1 MQEISVRTS
10 FAAQP
15 LSFTQARFY
24 LASTILIA
32 GNILL
37 PMVLHQ
43 FGNAGQIFLPL
54 YFFSLLGGLLYGW
67 KVGLTVGLFSPLLS
81 FLFTHMP
88 PMLILN
94 FVILKSVILG
104 AGAGKLSRIFRDKS
118 LYFSSFLALSLMQIS
133 GVTAIFFIA
142 HNWRMA
148 SADLAIGYP
157 GLMLML
163 VFGPLIAGKLGAN
176 GNKTPD
182 GNN

>member
-1 MQEISVRTS
+1 MQTTSTGTISAVK
-10 FAAQP
+10 Q
-15 LSFTQARFY
+15 LSFTDARFY
-24 LASTILIA
+24 LASTFLIA

-67 KVGLTVGLFSPLLS
+67 KVGLTVGLFSPLAS

-88 PMLILN
+88 PIPILN

-104 AGAGKLSRIFRDKS
+104 VGAGKLSRVFTGKS
-118 LYFSSFLALSLMQIS
+118 LFLSGFLALSLMQIT
-133 GVTAIFFIA
+133 GVAVIFWFTK
-142 HNWRMA
+142 NWRMA
-148 SADLAIGYP
+148 TIDLIIGYP
-157 GLMLML
+157 GLILMQL
-163 VFGPLIAGKLGAN
+163 VGPIIAGKLGAD
-176 GNKTPD
+176 GNETCD

>member
-1 MQEISVRTS
+1 MPTVSEDILSQSKL
-10 FAAQP
+10 

-24 LASTILIA
+24 LASTFLIA

-67 KVGLTVGLFSPLLS
+67 KVGLTVGLFSPLAS

-88 PMLILN
+88 PMPILN
-94 FVILKSVILG
+94 FVILKSAVLG
-104 AGAGKLSRIFRDKS
+104 IGAGKLSRIFSGKRS
-118 LYFSSFLALSLMQIS
+118 YLSSFLALCLMQIA
-133 GVTAIFFIA
+133 GVSIMFLLTN
-142 HNWRMA
+142 NWKMA
-148 SADLAIGYP
+148 TVDLVTGYP

-163 VFGPLIAGKLGAN
+163 FAGPFIAGKLGTD
-176 GNKTPD
+176 GNKTSD

>member
-1 MQEISVRTS
+1 MQETSVRTS
-10 FAAQP
+10 FAVQP

-24 LASTILIA
+24 LASTFLIA

-37 PMVLHQ
+37 PMILHQ

-54 YFFSLLGGLLYGW
+54 YFFSLFGGLLFGW

-88 PMLILN
+88 PMPILN
-94 FVILKSVILG
+94 FVILKSVVLG
-104 AGAGKLSRIFRDKS
+104 IGSGKLSRILSGKR
-118 LYFSSFLALSLMQIS
+118 LYLSSFLALCLMQIS
-133 GVTAIFFIA
+133 GIAVIFYLTKNFK
-142 HNWRMA
+142 MA
-148 SADLAIGYP
+148 NADLVIGYP

-163 VFGPLIAGKLGAN
+163 FAGPFMAEKLGAH

>member
-1 MQEISVRTS
+1 MQTVPVGLLSQS
-10 FAAQP
+10 KL

-67 KVGLTVGLFSPLLS
+67 KVGLTVGLLSPLAS

-88 PMLILN
+88 PIPILN

-104 AGAGKLSRIFRDKS
+104 AGAGKLSRIFSGKS
-118 LYFSSFLALSLMQIS
+118 LYFSSFLALSLMQIF
-133 GVTAIFFIA
+133 GVAVMYWVIN
-142 HNWRMA
+142 NWRMA
-148 SADLAIGYP
+148 SADLSIGYP
-157 GLMLML
+157 GLILML
-163 VFGPLIAGKLGAN
+163 VVGPYVAGKLEAH

>member
-1 MQEISVRTS
+1 MQTVPVGLLSQS
-10 FAAQP
+10 KL

-24 LASTILIA
+24 LASTCLIA
-32 GNILL
+32 GNLLL

-67 KVGLTVGLFSPLLS
+67 KVGLTVGLLSPLLS

-88 PMLILN
+88 PMPILN
-94 FVILKSVILG
+94 FVILKSVVLG

-118 LYFSSFLALSLMQIS
+118 LYFSSFLALALMQIS
-133 GVTAIFFIA
+133 GITAIFWITN
-142 HNWRMA
+142 NWRMA
-148 SADLAIGYP
+148 TADLVLGYP
-157 GLMLML
+157 GIMMML
-163 VFGPLIAGKLGAN
+163 VVGTLVAGKLGAD
-176 GNKTPD
+176 GNKTSE

>member
-1 MQEISVRTS
+1 MKTALVGLLSQSKL
-10 FAAQP
+10 

-24 LASTILIA
+24 LASTFLIA

-67 KVGLTVGLFSPLLS
+67 EVGLAVGLLSPLTS

-88 PMLILN
+88 PAPILN
-94 FVILKSVILG
+94 FVVLKSVILG
-104 AGAGKLSRIFRDKS
+104 VGAGKLSRIFTDKS
-118 LYFSSFLALSLMQIS
+118 LFLSGFLALSLMQIA
-133 GVTAIFFIA
+133 GIVAIFWLTK
-142 HNWRMA
+142 NWLMA
-148 SADLAIGYP
+148 TADLVIGYP

-163 VFGPLIAGKLGAN
+163 VMGPIIAGKLGA
-176 GNKTPD
+176 D
-182 GNN
+182 GNNTSDGNN

>member
-1 MQEISVRTS
+1 MQTASTDLLS
-10 FAAQP
+10 QSKL

-24 LASTILIA
+24 LASTFLIA

-43 FGNAGQIFLPL
+43 FGAAGQIFLPL

-67 KVGLTVGLFSPLLS
+67 KVGLTVGLLSPLAS

-88 PMLILN
+88 PMPILN
-94 FVILKSVILG
+94 FVILKSVVLG
-104 AGAGKLSRIFRDKS
+104 IGAGKLSRVVSEKG
-118 LYFSSFLALSLMQIS
+118 LYLSSFLALCLMQIAGIS
-133 GVTAIFFIA
+133 VMFLLTN
-142 HNWRMA
+142 NWRR
-148 SADLAIGYP
+148 STADLVIGYP

-163 VFGPLIAGKLGAN
+163 FVGPFVAGKLGAD
-176 GNKTPD
+176 GNKTSD

>member
-1 MQEISVRTS
+1 MQETS
-10 FAAQP
+10 FGTNFAVQP

-24 LASTILIA
+24 LASTFLIA

-67 KVGLTVGLFSPLLS
+67 KVGLTVGLFSPLAS

-88 PMLILN
+88 PMPILN
-94 FVILKSVILG
+94 FVILKSALLG
-104 AGAGKLSRIFRDKS
+104 IGAGKLSRIFGGKS
-118 LYFSSFLALSLMQIS
+118 LQLSGFLALTLMQVF
-133 GVTAIFFIA
+133 GVGSIFLLTK
-142 HNWRMA
+142 NWNMA
-148 SADLAIGYP
+148 VTDLVVGYP
-157 GLMLML
+157 GLLLML
-163 VFGPLIAGKLGAN
+163 VAGPFIAGKLGAD
-176 GNKTPD
+176 GNKTSD

>member
-1 MQEISVRTS
+1 MQETSVRTN
-10 FAAQP
+10 FVAQP
-15 LSFTQARFY
+15 LSLTQARFY
-24 LASTILIA
+24 LASTFLIA

-54 YFFSLLGGLLYGW
+54 YFFSLFGGLLFGW

-88 PMLILN
+88 PMPILN
-94 FVILKSVILG
+94 FVIFKSVILG
-104 AGAGKLSRIFRDKS
+104 AGAGKLSRIFSGKS
-118 LYFSSFLALSLMQIS
+118 LYLTGFLSLFLMQLS
-133 GVTAIFFIA
+133 GVALIFWIT
-142 HNWRMA
+142 NSWRMA

-157 GLMLML
+157 GLILML
-163 VFGPLIAGKLGAN
+163 VVGPYVAGKLEAH
-176 GNKTPD
+176 GNKTSD

>member
-1 MQEISVRTS
+1 MQETSVRTS
-10 FAAQP
+10 FAVQP

-24 LASTILIA
+24 LASTFLIA

-88 PMLILN
+88 PMPILN

-104 AGAGKLSRIFRDKS
+104 AWAGKLSRIFSRKS
-118 LYFSSFLALSLMQIS
+118 LYFSSFLALTLMQVF
-133 GVTAIFFIA
+133 GVAAIFWLTK
-142 HNWRMA
+142 NWRMA
-148 SADLAIGYP
+148 TADLVIGYP
-157 GLMLML
+157 GIMLML
-163 VFGPLIAGKLGAN
+163 VFGPLIAGKLEAHGS
-176 GNKTPD
+176 KTPD

>member
-1 MQEISVRTS
+1 MQTVPVGLLSQS
-10 FAAQP
+10 KL

-67 KVGLTVGLFSPLLS
+67 KVGLTVGLLSPLAS

-88 PMLILN
+88 PMPILN
-94 FVILKSVILG
+94 FVILKSAILG
-104 AGAGKLSRIFRDKS
+104 AGAGKISRIFSGKS
-118 LYFSSFLALSLMQIS
+118 LYFSSFLALFLMQIS
-133 GVTAIFFIA
+133 GVAAIFWITN
-142 HNWRMA
+142 NWRMA
-148 SADLAIGYP
+148 TADLVMGFP
-157 GLMLML
+157 GIMLML
-163 VFGPLIAGKLGAN
+163 VAGPIIAGKFGAY
-176 GNKTPD
+176 GNKTPT